1 MKTENEIREMITTL
15 ENAIKDEG
23 YKPVADGKRLQE
35 HIYHQRVGAIT
46 FLKAVL
52 NEDEYED
59 IPEEYDAY
67 DAVKVPLWA
76 SDWHD
81 E

>member
-1 MKTENEIREMITTL
+1 MKSESEIIEMITTL

-23 YKPVADGKRLQE
+23 YVPIADGKRLQE
-35 HIYHQRVGAIT
+35 HVYHQRIGAIT

-52 NEDEYED
+52 DEDEYEN
-59 IPEEYDAY
+59 IPDAY